1 MHYPQHDQG
10 DADHSL
16 AADRPADS
24 HKLAR
29 KAPMPANRVL
39 LDLVI
44 QVEEACQSLKE
55 IVTLSKLLMHADVQ
69 QVAFRAQK
77 AKLVHMIS
85 VALCRDACSLHNMLT
100 VVP

>member
-1 MHYPQHDQG
+1 MQTIAWLQI
-10 DADHSL
+10 
-16 AADRPADS
+16 
-24 HKLAR
+24 
-29 KAPMPANRVL
+29 VL
-39 LDLVI
+39 LTLISWQERPLCQQTESCWICAVI